1 MHICMHKT
9 LLFLNENEWM
19 KCIKLYFIFL
29 FYILNGNYTFFFEW
43 GCMNECTK
51 LYFIFLVLFFWN
63 ENDTFFFEWWC
74 MIGCTKLCFFS
85 FDFKRMHKTLF
96 FFVLIVRECIKL
108 YFSLFLFFMR
118 MHEQCIKLYFVY
130 FIFLLKCIFKTL
142 PML

>member
-9 LLFLNENEWM
+9 LLFLNENEWI

-29 FYILNGNYTFFFEW
+29 FYFLNGNYTFFVEW
-43 GCMNECTK
+43 GCMNECIK

-63 ENDTFFFEWWC
+63 ENDTFFLNDDVWLDAQNS
-74 MIGCTKLCFFS
+74 IFFS

-96 FFVLIVRECIKL
+96 FCFDCKRMHKT
-108 YFSLFLFFMR
+108 LFFTFFCMR